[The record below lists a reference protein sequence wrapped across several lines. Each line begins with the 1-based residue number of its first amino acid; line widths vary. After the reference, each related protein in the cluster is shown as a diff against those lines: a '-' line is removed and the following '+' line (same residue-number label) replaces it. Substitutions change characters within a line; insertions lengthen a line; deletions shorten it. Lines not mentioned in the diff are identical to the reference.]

1 MYNGLYTDIILRT
14 YNYLLFII
22 FYPGDAML
30 ARYYYLS
37 SGVCVSQVGVLLEH
51 IDGLSWFRDTEVS
64 FDLFYRPVMC
74 CNEIQVSIKI
84 RVISSETCPK
94 MWHGR
99 LMFKSVEQFHLMQTF
114 TAKHAL
120 QTYPTVSLS
129 VCLSVCHIHAFSII

>member
-30 ARYYYLS
+30 ARYYLS

-51 IDGLSWFRDTEVS
+51 TDGLSWFRGIEVS
-64 FDLFYRPVMC
+64 FDLSYRSVTC

-84 RVISSETCPK
+84 RVITSETLSK
-94 MWHGR
+94 
-99 LMFKSVEQFHLMQTF
+99 
-114 TAKHAL
+114 
-120 QTYPTVSLS
+120 TVAWQ
-129 VCLSVCHIHAFSII
+129 VDV